1 MKIDNA
7 SLVQTFLAESGEN
20 LATMEE
26 ALVVLE
32 VKPEDQETLDD
43 IFRAAH
49 TLKGNAAALG
59 FPGLSEFAHAVEDLL
74 EPVRQ
79 RTVPVTGE
87 LITDLLHAI
96 DVLREL
102 VPAAAEG
109 NDGLDE
115 TQRAIIEQLRTIS
128 PAAPSGRAKRTKTS
142 RTRQP
147 AAATR
152 TRSADRTSLSDR
164 SRTLRVGIGKLD
176 RMLTLAGETAIARG
190 RMGALLASETPQS
203 LDAIRHAHGEADRL
217 QMELQELVMQVR
229 MVPLGPTFRQHFRTV
244 RDLTAAGGK
253 QARLVIDGADVEVDT
268 TVIEH
273 IRDPLTH
280 MVRNAVDHG
289 IESPDVRTAGGKDA
303 SGNITLR
310 SYHESGNVVIQVEDD
325 GAGLDR
331 ERISCRARSVGLV
344 AEPERL
350 SDRELNQLI
359 LEPGFSTADAV
370 TELSGRG
377 VGMDVVRRN
386 IEALR
391 GSVCIESCEGHGTTI
406 TIRLPLTLAIIDGF
420 AVGIDAETY
429 VLPLDVVMECLDMPS
444 EVGRLPGTYGVV
456 NLRRQALPYVR
467 LRHLFHE
474 PSTNGRRERLV
485 VVQCGESRAGLVVD
499 DLHGT
504 TQAVIKP
511 LGKMFRDLSGV
522 SGSTIL
528 GNGRVALI
536 LDVRTLL
543 QETIAE
549 APLECHRMT
558 QRLRTIS
565 RSETVQ

>member
-1 MKIDNA
+1 MKIDHA
-7 SLVQTFLAESGEN
+7 SLLQTFLAESAEN
-20 LATMEE
+20 LAAMEE

-32 VKPEDQETLDD
+32 VKPEDKETLEG

-59 FPGLSEFAHAVEDLL
+59 FSGLSEFAHAVEDLL
-74 EPVRQ
+74 EQVRQ
-79 RTVPVTGE
+79 HSVPVTGE

-96 DVLREL
+96 DVLGEL
-102 VPAAAEG
+102 VPAAADG
-109 NDGLDE
+109 NDELDD
-115 TQRAIIEQLRTIS
+115 TQRTIIEQLRAVN
-128 PAAPSGRAKRTKTS
+128 PAAPVGRAKRTKVSAT
-142 RTRQP
+142 QHP
-147 AAATR
+147 AAAAR
-152 TRSADRTSLSDR
+152 KLSVSRTSLTDR

-176 RMLTLAGETAIARG
+176 QMLTLTGEMAIARG
-190 RMGALLASETPQS
+190 RMGALLASKDTQS
-203 LDAIRHAHGEADRL
+203 LETIRQAHGEADRL
-217 QMELQELVMQVR
+217 HKELQELVMQVR
-229 MVPLGPTFRQHFRTV
+229 MVPLGPTFRQHIRTV
-244 RDLTAAGGK
+244 RDLAAAAGK
-253 QARLVIDGADVEVDT
+253 QAGLIIEGADVEVDT

-289 IESPDVRTAGGKDA
+289 IESPDVRAACGKDS
-303 SGNITLR
+303 SGEITLR

-331 ERISCRARSVGLV
+331 KRIAARARSVGLV

-350 SDRELNQLI
+350 SDQELNQLI
-359 LEPGFSTADAV
+359 LEPGFSTVDAV

-391 GSVCIESCEGHGTTI
+391 GSVSVETREGHGTTI

-420 AVGIDAETY
+420 AVRVGAETY
-429 VLPLDVVMECLDMPS
+429 VLPLDVVVECLGMPS
-444 EVGRLPGTYGVV
+444 EAGRQPGRYGIV

-474 PSTNGRRERLV
+474 PGANGRRERLV
-485 VVQCGESRAGLVVD
+485 VVQCRESRAGLVVD
-499 DLHGT
+499 DLYGT

-536 LDVRTLL
+536 LDVPALL

-549 APLECHRMT
+549 AASH
-558 QRLRTIS
+558 
-565 RSETVQ
+565 SEASEDGEDSHS

>member
-190 RMGALLASETPQS
+190 RMGALLASETP
-203 LDAIRHAHGEADRL
+203 
-217 QMELQELVMQVR
+217 
-229 MVPLGPTFRQHFRTV
+229 
-244 RDLTAAGGK
+244 
-253 QARLVIDGADVEVDT
+253 
-268 TVIEH
+268 
-273 IRDPLTH
+273 
-280 MVRNAVDHG
+280 
-289 IESPDVRTAGGKDA
+289 
-303 SGNITLR
+303 
-310 SYHESGNVVIQVEDD
+310 
-325 GAGLDR
+325 
-331 ERISCRARSVGLV
+331 
-344 AEPERL
+344 
-350 SDRELNQLI
+350 
-359 LEPGFSTADAV
+359 
-370 TELSGRG
+370 
-377 VGMDVVRRN
+377 
-386 IEALR
+386 
-391 GSVCIESCEGHGTTI
+391 
-406 TIRLPLTLAIIDGF
+406 
-420 AVGIDAETY
+420 
-429 VLPLDVVMECLDMPS
+429 
-444 EVGRLPGTYGVV
+444 
-456 NLRRQALPYVR
+456 
-467 LRHLFHE
+467 
-474 PSTNGRRERLV
+474 
-485 VVQCGESRAGLVVD
+485 
-499 DLHGT
+499 
-504 TQAVIKP
+504 
-511 LGKMFRDLSGV
+511 
-522 SGSTIL
+522 
-528 GNGRVALI
+528 
-536 LDVRTLL
+536 
-543 QETIAE
+543 
-549 APLECHRMT
+549 
-558 QRLRTIS
+558 
-565 RSETVQ
+565 